1 MIFFYICNRLHKNC
15 NRLRCQKMKKTLL
28 LLGFVLFATIGQAQ
42 VGINTTTPSSNSALE
57 VNSRFSGGTYGG
69 FMPPKLTIAQR
80 DAIAVTSADDGLMA
94 YVSGFTSGERCLQI
108 YNGVKAVWESIKCF
122 DAANPV
128 VVWSETMGSP
138 ASATNATTYTG
149 YDTYGTSTFTSASS
163 TKPTV
168 SNVAPTSNITGAS
181 GAGFILFTGA
191 ANRDLT
197 IGGINV
203 SSYTGP
209 LTLQLLM
216 YKGASTTSTG
226 SELTIEYFSV
236 GTWYNVT
243 VTNLPT
249 GTGTDN
255 TWYSRTLSI
264 NVPNT
269 ITQLRFTRTSAGGGP
284 EFRIDDIKIIRP

>member
-1 MIFFYICNRLHKNC
+1 
-15 NRLRCQKMKKTLL
+15 MKKTLL

-94 YVSGFTSGERCLQI
+94 YVSGFPSGERCLQL
-108 YNGVKAVWESIKCF
+108 YNGAKAVWESIKCF

-128 VVWSETMGSP
+128 VVWSETMGVGAGSTD
-138 ASATNATTYTG
+138 ANTYTG
-149 YDTYGTSTFTSASS
+149 YDTYGTSIFSSGSS
-163 TKPTV
+163 TKPKVTAT
-168 SNVAPTSNITGAS
+168 APTSSTISGAS
-181 GAGFILFTGA
+181 GAGYISFPA

-209 LTLQLLM
+209 LTLQLLI

-226 SELTIEYFSV
+226 SELLIEYFSA
-236 GTWYNVT
+236 GSWYNVSVAT
-243 VTNLPT
+243 LPT
-249 GTGTDN
+249 GTGTEN
-255 TWYSRTLSI
+255 TWYSRVLSLSI
-264 NVPNT
+264 PNT
-269 ITQLRFTRTSAGGGP
+269 ITQLRFTRTSASGGP
-284 EFRIDDIKIIRP
+284 ELRIDDIKIIRPQLLEFNPK